1 MSPLVRRGLFAP
13 RLSGSDL
20 ALITRQLAT
29 LVASALPLDECL
41 QAAAE
46 QTRKAS
52 TKALLLQVRSKVA
65 EGHYFGACDGAVPS
79 NLWRYVSR
87 NG

>member
-1 MSPLVRRGLFAP
+1 MAGGQATSL
-13 RLSGSDL
+13 RLPHWRPSLKANEL

-46 QTRKAS
+46 QTRKPRDQGHFIAS
-52 TKALLLQVRSKVA
+52 AL
-65 EGHYFGACDGAVPS
+65 EGV
-79 NLWRYVSR
+79 
-87 NG
+87 